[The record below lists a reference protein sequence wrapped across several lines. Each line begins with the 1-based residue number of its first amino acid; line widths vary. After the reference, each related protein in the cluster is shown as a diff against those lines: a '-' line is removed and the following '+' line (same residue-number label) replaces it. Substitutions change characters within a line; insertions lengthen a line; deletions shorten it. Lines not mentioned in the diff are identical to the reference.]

1 MTRYEDSVVVVDET
15 GVTIKNGRRPG
26 AATRIPFA
34 EIRRAR
40 LMDLR
45 VGTGR
50 YRLVGI
56 SPGRP
61 FHFFHWDRHRAT
73 KRLAVSLDTGR
84 WIKRAITPDD
94 APAVLEIIESSINQ
108 GNS

>member
-1 MTRYEDSVVVVDET
+1 VVSVDER
-15 GVTIKNGRRPG
+15 GVTIKNGLRPG
-26 AATRIPFA
+26 AESLIPFA
-34 EIRRAR
+34 KIRSAR

-61 FHFFHWDRHRAT
+61 FHFFHWDRDRAA
-73 KRLAVSLDTGR
+73 KRVAISLDTGR

-94 APAVLEIIESSINQ
+94 AAAVFGIIEDHI
-108 GNS
+108 G